1 MDFEGLRWFFF
12 HSNLITDSLTGA
24 LIQIYS
30 TSGLGI
36 RGRGAGELKGVGGGG
51 RVVSERVGGV
61 CEMSRSSYNTEARPL
76 SQCNEG
82 GHISVLQFIKKN
94 PPVTDIWT

>member
-1 MDFEGLRWFFF
+1 MVFC
-12 HSNLITDSLTGA
+12 HSNLITDSLSGA

-30 TSGLGI
+30 TRGLGI
-36 RGRGAGELKGVGGGG
+36 RGRGRGAGEMKGGGG

-82 GHISVLQFIKKN
+82 GHISVLQFIKKIPLSRTFGPKN
-94 PPVTDIWT
+94 NI